1 MQSLTEETSY
11 VMGDFNINLH
21 KSSHYGFY
29 EYQETFL
36 SSNFSPLISIAA
48 HQKLGCKNTCIDNI
62 HTNNHENVLLSGTL
76 SESNSHHLAVF
87 QFSKILYDSDD
98 RKNKLIQHYNFCRSN
113 LENFTAKLS
122 EVTRNFS
129 TNEHDFNTFN
139 ELFMAIMNSTCKL
152 TKPKTTKRN
161 NINNPLI
168 TDGLI
173 HSIVTKHNLYKNWKR
188 TVSIACPEGN
198 VEKREKYGTYN
209 KHLKKLIKHAKYSF
223 YSKKITNCNGNMKKT
238 SRIIN
243 DIRGKHKKDIKPLF
257 NSGNSKITDR
267 KEIAKKFNEYYA
279 SLAEKMNSSV
289 MHDVSTDEVPPFE
302 SYMSK
307 PKENSM
313 YLSDGTDDEIYFI
326 IKDLV
331 DGKSSDIP
339 IKLIKNCAPVITPL
353 LKKYFNNFMQTGE
366 FPDSLK
372 VGKITSVFKK
382 SNQEEFEN
390 YRPISTFLEKFL
402 KKLFMLFY
410 MNTSQQMD
418 FFMKINLAL
427 ESHILVA
434 MP

>member
-1 MQSLTEETSY
+1 M
-11 VMGDFNINLH
+11 
-21 KSSHYGFY
+21 
-29 EYQETFL
+29 
-36 SSNFSPLISIAA
+36 
-48 HQKLGCKNTCIDNI
+48 
-62 HTNNHENVLLSGTL
+62 
-76 SESNSHHLAVF
+76 
-87 QFSKILYDSDD
+87 YDSDD
-98 RKNKLIQHYNFCRSN
+98 CKNKLIQHYDFCRSN

-139 ELFMAIMNSTCKL
+139 ELFIAIMNSICKL

-161 NINNPLI
+161 NVNNPWI

-173 HSIVTKHNLYKNWKR
+173 HYIAIKHNLYKNWKR

-223 YSKKITNCNGNMKKT
+223 YSKKITNCNGDMKKT
-238 SRIIN
+238 WRLIN

-267 KEIAKKFNEYYA
+267 KQIANKFNEYYA

-289 MHDVSTDEVPPFE
+289 MHDVSTDKVPPFE

-313 YLSDGTDDEIYFI
+313 YLSDCTDDEIYFI

-339 IKLIKNCAPVITPL
+339 IKLIKNCTPVITPL
-353 LKKYFNNFMQTGE
+353 LKKYFNNFMQTAE

-372 VGKITSVFKK
+372 VRKITPVFKK
-382 SNQEEFEN
+382 GNQEEFEN
-390 YRPISTFLEKFL
+390 YRPISTLPIFGKIFEKVIYARLYEYFTTNGLLYENQFGFRKSHSCSHALNHSLSEINKTLHNGKHMIGIYIDLSKAFDTIDHSKLLHELNRCGVRGNVHSLL
-402 KKLFMLFY
+402 KSYLNK
-410 MNTSQQMD
+410 
-418 FFMKINLAL
+418 
-427 ESHILVA
+427 
-434 MP
+434 